1 MKRSRLYLTLPFL
14 LALQVDLTS
23 AAALRA
29 TQSPVE
35 AESNNDSQFNAPS
48 PLTAK
53 LSRSSH
59 HRTLVYGTNRGDSQE
74 GTVIPLVGVGVGNSP
89 HHKIP
94 FILASALSPN
104 TSNTQK
110 DNLEDLHFRMV
121 DTSHNTDS
129 ALEVLVGR
137 SLSRLLSSGS
147 KTKSSPPASTRDEYH
162 VLIKIHHTHLGYER
176 TMLSIQ
182 NSLSD
187 ILPGFNSK
195 STGTSSNT
203 PDFRVHAII
212 QYPRCYDD
220 FFTSSTYMTSPNF
233 PTKHSSCREEE
244 EALGEATK
252 SAGPSP
258 LLDKENAW
266 RRSWRALEELYH
278 HGTLASIGVANFGPI
293 DMKGLYEIATEGP
306 HIYQGSLR
314 TLLLDE
320 VMKEDLIR
328 HGVHYQCMG
337 AASAVLAG
345 KEHAPKAY
353 ATLERIGAKHGS
365 VDEGVSEAYGYSAV
379 QVVLGW
385 LVQRGVG
392 VVPGTTSPAHLVENS
407 PITLASMPKF
417 SPRENLDIE
426 TALLGLVNGEDV
438 NHDETVGIPRTE
450 GHASTGGDSITSE
463 NVEVTANG
471 SQLEDGGVV
480 ATFFNSLQRNIRIFQ
495 VHPETGRQIQL
506 SQSIPPGRSGRLIVR
521 PADVLIAYDGHGVAV
536 KKFLVEG
543 NDARVD
549 FTLE

>member
-1 MKRSRLYLTLPFL
+1 MNMKRSRLYLTLPFL
-14 LALQVDLTS
+14 LASQVDLTS

-29 TQSPVE
+29 TQSPVD
-35 AESNNDSQFNAPS
+35 AESNNGSQTNAPS
-48 PLTAK
+48 QLTAK

-59 HRTLVYGTNRGDSQE
+59 H
-74 GTVIPLVGVGVGNSP
+74 IPLVGVGVGNSP

-104 TSNTQK
+104 NTSNKQK
-110 DNLEDLHFRMV
+110 DNNLEDLHYRMI
-121 DTSHNTDS
+121 DTSHTDS

-137 SLSRLLSSGS
+137 SLSRLLLSSGS
-147 KTKSSPPASTRDEYH
+147 KTKSSPYANTTRDEYH

-187 ILPGFNSK
+187 ILPGFNGKSGTLSK
-195 STGTSSNT
+195 
-203 PDFRVHAII
+203 FRVHAII
-212 QYPRCYDD
+212 QYSRCYDN
-220 FFTSSTYMTSPNF
+220 FFTSSTYQTSPNF
-233 PTKHSSCREEE
+233 PTKHSSCHEEE
-244 EALGEATK
+244 EALGEEIK

-258 LLDKENAW
+258 LLDTENAW

-278 HGTLASIGVANFGPI
+278 HGTLASIGISNFGPF

-314 TLLLDE
+314 TLLL
-320 VMKEDLIR
+320 KEDMIEELIR
-328 HGVHYQCMG
+328 HGVHYQCID
-337 AASAVLAG
+337 AASTVLAG
-345 KEHAPKAY
+345 REHSPKAY
-353 ATLERIGAKHGS
+353 AMLERIGAKHGS
-365 VDEGVSEAYGYSAV
+365 VDDGVGSTYGYSAV

-392 VVPGTTSPAHLVENS
+392 VVPGTTSPAHLSENS

-426 TALLGLVNGEDV
+426 TALLGLINGEDDSGKKA
-438 NHDETVGIPRTE
+438 N
-450 GHASTGGDSITSE
+450 ASSEVDNIAAE

-471 SQLEDGGVV
+471 SQIDGGVV
-480 ATFFNSLQRNIRIFQ
+480 ATFFNSLHRNIRIFQ
-495 VHPETGRQIQL
+495 VHPETGRQVQL
-506 SQSIPPGRSGRLIVR
+506 SLGIPPGRSGRLIVR
-521 PADVLIAYDGHGVAV
+521 PDDVLIAYDGHGVAV

-543 NDARVD
+543 NDGRVD